1 MRQVEPMLRHYNVRR
16 ITPKDFMRIITVN
29 LNGIRSAAGKGFYE
43 WLAQQDADI
52 VCLQELKAQEADMTG
67 QMLAPLDYH
76 GYFHYAEK
84 KGYSGVGIYCRERPQ
99 HVVAGLGIAEF
110 DAEGRYLC
118 ADFAGFSVVSVYL
131 PSGSS
136 GEERQEVKFKFMTAF
151 LPHLRHMMMASSP
164 VLGGGATR
172 LLPQSAGFAGNV
184 SQPHIRELRAS
195 GREVVICGDWN
206 IAHKEIDLK
215 NWRGNKKNSGFLPE
229 ERAWLTGLFDEAGFV
244 DVFRRV
250 HPELEAYTWWSNRG
264 QAWAKDVGWRI
275 DYQIATPGI
284 AARAVAASIYK
295 AQRFS
300 DHAPLII
307 DYL

>member
-1 MRQVEPMLRHYNVRR
+1 
-16 ITPKDFMRIITVN
+16 MRIITVN
-29 LNGIRSAAGKGFYE
+29 LNGIRSAASKGFYD

-52 VCLQELKAQEADMTG
+52 VCLQELKSRTEDMSA
-67 QMLAPLDYH
+67 QMLMPKGYH

-99 HVVAGLGIAEF
+99 QVISGLGIAEF

-118 ADFAGFSVVSVYL
+118 ADFANFSIVSLYM

-136 GEERQEVKFKFMTAF
+136 SEERQAVKFKFMAAF
-151 LPHLRHMMMASSP
+151 MPHL
-164 VLGGGATR
+164 
-172 LLPQSAGFAGNV
+172 Q
-184 SQPHIRELRAS
+184 ELRAS

-206 IAHKEIDLK
+206 IAHREIDLK

-229 ERAWLTGLFDEAGFV
+229 ERAWLTKLFDEVGFV
-244 DVFRRV
+244 DVFRRL

-264 QAWAKDVGWRI
+264 QAWAKNVGWRI
-275 DYQIATPGI
+275 DYQIATLGI
-284 AARAVAASIYK
+284 AVKAQSASIYK

-307 DYL
+307 DYRD